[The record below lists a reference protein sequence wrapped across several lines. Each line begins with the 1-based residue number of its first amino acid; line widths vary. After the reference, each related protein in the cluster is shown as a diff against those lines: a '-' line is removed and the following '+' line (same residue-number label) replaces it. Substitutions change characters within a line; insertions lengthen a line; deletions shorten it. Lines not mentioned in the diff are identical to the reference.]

1 MEAADKIRCPQCGAE
16 IDVSAALRH
25 EVESAVKR
33 EKEQEYASRLSA
45 EIEKARLETRRESET
60 ALKTLEETLKEKSA
74 QVNELNKTRAELAR
88 LKSEKDELAE
98 RIGLEKEAELAAKL
112 KAEREA
118 NKAALEAERAR
129 IKQEADEASEQ
140 RIAELQKKLA
150 DQTALAAEMK
160 RKAEQGSMQLQ
171 GEVQELAIEEIL
183 RDTFRFDLIEEVKKG
198 QRGADVVQRVRD
210 NTGGEVGVIIYESK
224 CTKNF
229 DEKWL
234 GKLKEDG
241 ALAKADVCV
250 LVTEALPDG
259 IENIGQ
265 KDGVWVCSFHAFRGL
280 ALVLRDSLIKV
291 SAAFGS
297 QTNKGEKTQMLYDY
311 LTGKEFAGQITAI
324 LEGFTELQ
332 KGYREERTRMEQIWS
347 KRDKQLEKVLL
358 NANAFVGSIKGIAGK
373 SLPELPALED
383 GRLLLSVE

>member
-1 MEAADKIRCPQCGAE
+1 MEVVEKIRCPQCGAA
-16 IDVSAALRH
+16 IDVSTALRH
-25 EVESAVKR
+25 EVETAVKR
-33 EKEQEYASRLSA
+33 EKEREYAGRLSA
-45 EIEKARLETRRESET
+45 EIEKARLETRRESEE
-60 ALKTLEETLKEKSA
+60 ALKTLEETLKQKTA

-88 LKSEKDELAE
+88 IKSEKDELAE
-98 RIGLEKEAELAAKL
+98 RISLEKEAELAKKL

-129 IKQEADEASEQ
+129 IKQAADEASEQ

-198 QRGADVVQRVRD
+198 QRGADVMQRVRD
-210 NTGGEVGVIIYESK
+210 HTGGEAGLIIYESK
-224 CTKNF
+224 RTKNF
-229 DEKWL
+229 DEKWI
-234 GKLKEDG
+234 GKLKDDG
-241 ALAKADVCV
+241 ALARADVCV
-250 LVTEALPDG
+250 LVTEALPEG

-265 KDGVWVCSFHAFRGL
+265 KEGVWVCSFHAFKGL

-291 SAAFGS
+291 NAAFGS
-297 QTNKGEKTQMLYDY
+297 QINKGEKTQMLYDY

-324 LEGFTELQ
+324 LEGFMDLQ
-332 KGYREERTRMEQIWS
+332 KGYMDERSRMEKIW
-347 KRDKQLEKVLL
+347 KERDKQLEKVLL
-358 NANAFVGSIKGIAGK
+358 NANSFLGSIKGIAGK
-373 SLPELPALED
+373 AFSDLPALED
-383 GRLLLSVE
+383 HSLLLPG